1 MEMNM
6 ARLPGGTE
14 HLAQAQNLLKKAKT
28 VEELRTAQAVALPL
42 LFNLSIEQMAQ
53 IIGRSV
59 GATCTLRTNFC
70 REQAGEARPK
80 HSKHSKREL
89 RNRAK
94 ASLEQEARILDEALT
109 GAAAGGVVIVPPLKP
124 VIEAKLGKPLALST
138 IYAMLARHGWR
149 KVAPDKIHPKSDPDA
164 QQDWKKNCRGA
175 WQKKEPDLP

>member
-14 HLAQAQNLLKKAKT
+14 YLAQAQDLLKKAKT

-42 LFNLSIEQMAQ
+42 LFNLSIEQTAQ

-80 HSKHSKREL
+80 RSKREL

-94 ASLEQEARILDEALT
+94 ASLEQEAKILDEALT
-109 GAAAGGVVIVPPLKP
+109 EAATGGVVIVPPLKP

-164 QQDWKKNCRGA
+164 QEDWKKNCMGA
-175 WQKKEPDLP
+175 WQKKEPDFP

>member
-1 MEMNM
+1 M

-14 HLAQAQNLLKKAKT
+14 HLAQAQDLLKKAKT

-42 LFNLSIEQMAQ
+42 LFNLSIEQTAQ

-80 HSKHSKREL
+80 RSKREL

-94 ASLEQEARILDEALT
+94 ASLEQQFASNPAWQAVDA
-109 GAAAGGVVIVPPLKP
+109 VLK
-124 VIEAKLGKPLALST
+124 E
-138 IYAMLARHGWR
+138 
-149 KVAPDKIHPKSDPDA
+149 
-164 QQDWKKNCRGA
+164 RGA
-175 WQKKEPDLP
+175 L